1 MLYLI
6 VTLFIVLI
14 VLVTCYAL
22 SNAATE
28 ADRYTD
34 LFYEQL
40 EKEIQEAKR
49 KNEI

>member
-14 VLVTCYAL
+14 VLATCYAL